1 MIDLDPIRH
10 FLIVFSLCMVRLT
23 AACAVTPFLST
34 SLIDSRTRNSVLF
47 SWGIIIYPIVAPS
60 MSGAIPPVM
69 DLIGLVA
76 KEVVIG
82 ILFGFLAA
90 KVFWLAISIGFF
102 IDNQRGASMAS
113 VQDAG
118 TGESTS
124 PFGLFLEQ
132 ALTVLFYSGG
142 GLTLFLGGIFESY
155 ALWPIG
161 SFFPQFGDA
170 FPGFILG
177 MVDDLMRLVVV
188 FSAPVIIAVFVSE
201 FGLGLMNRFAPQL
214 NVFVLAMPV
223 KSLVAMIVL
232 VLYLPFLL
240 THLGQDFRKISRLTA
255 FFEGVL
261 Q

>member
-1 MIDLDPIRH
+1 MIDLDPARH

-23 AACAVTPFLST
+23 AAAAVVPFLST

-47 SWGIIIYPIVAPS
+47 SWGIIIYPIVAPT
-60 MSGAIPPVM
+60 MEGDLPPVL

-76 KEVVIG
+76 KEVVLG
-82 ILFGFLAA
+82 VLFGFLAA
-90 KVFWLAISIGFF
+90 KVFWLAVSIGFF

-113 VQDAG
+113 VQDEA

-124 PFGLFLEQ
+124 PFGIFLEQ
-132 ALTVLFYSGG
+132 SLLVLFYSAG

-155 ALWPIG
+155 VLWPIG
-161 SFFPQFGDA
+161 SFYPQFDPA
-170 FPGFILG
+170 FPAFVLG
-177 MVDDLMRLVVV
+177 MADDLMRLVIV
-188 FSAPVIIAVFVSE
+188 FAAPVIIAVFVSE
-201 FGLGLMNRFAPQL
+201 FGMGLMNRFAPQL

-232 VLYLPFLL
+232 VLYLPFLFV
-240 THLGQDFRKISRLTA
+240 HLGQDFRMVSRLTS

-261 Q
+261 K

>member
-1 MIDLDPIRH
+1 VIDLDPLRH

-34 SLIDSRTRNSVLF
+34 SIIDPRTRNSVLF

-60 MSGAIPPVM
+60 MDGALPPVL

-76 KEVVIG
+76 KEVFLG
-82 ILFGFLAA
+82 ILFGFVAA
-90 KVFWLAISIGFF
+90 KVFWLAVSIGFF
-102 IDNQRGASMAS
+102 IDNQRGASMAA
-113 VQDAG
+113 VEDAAI
-118 TGESTS
+118 GESTS

-132 ALTVLFYSGG
+132 ALTVLFYCGG

-155 ALWPIG
+155 VLWPID
-161 SFFPQFGDA
+161 SFSPRLDAA
-170 FPGFILG
+170 FPTFILG
-177 MVDDLMRLVVV
+177 LVDDLMRLVII
-188 FSAPVIIAVFVSE
+188 FAAPVIIAVFVSE

-223 KSLVAMIVL
+223 KCLVAMIVL
-232 VLYLPFLL
+232 VLYLPFLFV
-240 THLGQDFRKISRLTA
+240 HLGKDFRMLSRLTS

-261 Q
+261 K